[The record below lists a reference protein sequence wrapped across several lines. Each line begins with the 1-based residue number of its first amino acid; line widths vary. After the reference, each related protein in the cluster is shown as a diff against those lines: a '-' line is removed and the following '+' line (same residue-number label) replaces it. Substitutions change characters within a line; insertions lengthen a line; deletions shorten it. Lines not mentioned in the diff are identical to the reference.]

1 MPPSTLGS
9 GKPSLKGKVT
19 AQVQAQAS
27 EWTITNDPVK
37 AMIVTM
43 AEWKWRFR
51 TGVPKRDC
59 RGIMGKL

>member
-1 MPPSTLGS
+1 MPSRTLGS
-9 GKPSLKGKVT
+9 GNPGQKGKVT

-27 EWTITNDPVK
+27 KWTITKDPVK

-43 AEWKWRFR
+43 AEWKWKFR
-51 TGVPKRDC
+51 TGPPKRDC